1 MKSENNNPFYWI
13 ALLEIWQNVALKF
26 LFIFYLLILY
36 NSTYYCIYIIPPF
49 YNLHLTIYYIYELY
63 YYYHTNLQYF
73 QFKHEKGGSLSMFV
87 LYKCIMIWKIFLD
100 AFFDARHLK
109 RFLALSNIANI
120 ARLRMHVECTHL
132 SHHSDKNE
140 TSLQIK
146 VIFGHCCSFETMLFR
161 MLLVELWKYCSNV
174 FSHPGSVWLW
184 GTRITC
190 NRETRYRREF
200 YQKRATNSNMPGRG

>member
-1 MKSENNNPFYWI
+1 MYYD
-13 ALLEIWQNVALKF
+13 LKNISRC
-26 LFIFYLLILY
+26 IFW
-36 NSTYYCIYIIPPF
+36 
-49 YNLHLTIYYIYELY
+49 H
-63 YYYHTNLQYF
+63 
-73 QFKHEKGGSLSMFV
+73 K
-87 LYKCIMIWKIFLD
+87 
-100 AFFDARHLK
+100 AFE
-109 RFLALSNIANI
+109 ALSRSLLLANIANI

-132 SHHSDKNE
+132 SHHNDKNE

-190 NRETRYRREF
+190 NRETRYVVSFIRNVPQIAIWRDVVNAAF
-200 YQKRATNSNMPGRG
+200 YKIYISSTTESVIGRAM